1 MLQNCI
7 KFHFQQGKIVS
18 IFPFVPNMFHSSSQW
33 VPISNPIFWWG
44 DCTRWQL
51 KGFQSPKR
59 GRRWKRGKKT
69 RGGGRE
75 RHCGNWKAFGCH
87 TNVVI
92 KTFQSPRYYGDQK
105 PFSRHVTMATKSLSI
120 TTCGWQLI
128 IFNLHTLV
136 AIKNLSISTCMWQLK
151 GYPIALTKFDH
162 L

>member
-1 MLQNCI
+1 
-7 KFHFQQGKIVS
+7 
-18 IFPFVPNMFHSSSQW
+18 
-33 VPISNPIFWWG
+33 
-44 DCTRWQL
+44 
-51 KGFQSPKR
+51 
-59 GRRWKRGKKT
+59 
-69 RGGGRE
+69 
-75 RHCGNWKAFGCH
+75 
-87 TNVVI
+87 VVI